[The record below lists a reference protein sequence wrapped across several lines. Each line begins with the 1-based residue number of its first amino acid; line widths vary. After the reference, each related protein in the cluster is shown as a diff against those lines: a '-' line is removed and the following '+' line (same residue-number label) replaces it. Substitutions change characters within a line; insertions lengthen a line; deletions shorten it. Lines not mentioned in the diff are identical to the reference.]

1 MDKRLYEYQ
10 GQKLNAKQL
19 KKQLK
24 SNMKRAKKLN
34 IYYIEVIVNYSDIG
48 RVKLFFTRFSKRS
61 KWRLLM
67 TTNLDL
73 TFHQTIEIY
82 NIRWTIEVLFK
93 ECKQLLNLG
102 QCQSNDFDAQ
112 IADASISLIVY
123 MMLSFHKKIHCYT
136 TLGELFSQ
144 CRDDFIEATVA
155 QKLWQLFL
163 TIQLTIAEIFE
174 IDYNRMMQVVF
185 QTSEFQNTLKS
196 LLKIFSEDNLSI
208 ELNKAT

>member
-19 KKQLK
+19 KKLLK
-24 SNMKRAKKLN
+24 PNMKRAKKLN

-73 TFHQTIEIY
+73 TLHQTIEIY
-82 NIRWTIEVLFK
+82 NLRWTIEVLFK

-112 IADASISLIVY
+112 IADASISLIIY
-123 MMLSFHKKIHCYT
+123 MMLSFHKKINCYN

-144 CRDDFIEATVA
+144 YRDDLIEATVA

-163 TIQLTIAEIFE
+163 TIQL
-174 IDYNRMMQVVF
+174 
-185 QTSEFQNTLKS
+185 
-196 LLKIFSEDNLSI
+196 KIKVLSNI
-208 ELNKAT
+208 N